1 MNIRSKQTQ
10 KEGIGFLKH
19 MNIRLQWTK
28 WEGFSSSWMQDH
40 DEHKKKASKTYE
52 HKIKTSKRGRHWVF
66 KTHEHEIK
74 MKEEESVCL

>member
-1 MNIRSKQTQ
+1 
-10 KEGIGFLKH
+10 
-19 MNIRLQWTK
+19 
-28 WEGFSSSWMQDH
+28 MQDH